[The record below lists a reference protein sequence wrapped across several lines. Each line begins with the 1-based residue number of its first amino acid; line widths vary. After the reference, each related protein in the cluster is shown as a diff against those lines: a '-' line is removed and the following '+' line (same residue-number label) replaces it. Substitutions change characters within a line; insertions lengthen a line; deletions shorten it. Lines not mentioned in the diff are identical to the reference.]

1 MRWLIIIL
9 AAILSNKIF
18 ILGKKANRHHSY
30 RRQQNQHANISKLL
44 DKLLENYVNTIHK
57 VFKKA
62 S

>member
-9 AAILSNKIF
+9 AASLSNQIF

-44 DKLLENYVNTIHK
+44 DKLLENYVNTKHK
-57 VFKKA
+57 VFKKD